1 MDKLDEMKIFVRVA
15 DAGRFAEAARQLD
28 LSPTCVTRA
37 VRALEDRLGVRLLH
51 RTTRSLRLT
60 EAGERYLHA
69 ARDTL
74 EQIDCM
80 EETLRREHAGE
91 SGGTLRLRMPVYLG
105 TRHLVPLLAE
115 FKQQHPHL
123 RMDLDFSDAPV
134 DIVSDGFDAAIRVTT
149 GLDDSSLHARRI
161 GSSAVVLSAS
171 PAYLQRHDV
180 PRTPEHLRLHQVLHY
195 ADQGT
200 ASLAAHT
207 QQVGALGTASTI
219 RANNGDALKSMAL
232 AGLGLVRAPAFIV
245 ADELADGRLVRVLP
259 HADLGAYVISIVF
272 AARRLMPLRTRN
284 LIEHLTQRLT
294 EVGMPAHPSDS
305 VSLRA
310 AA

>member
-1 MDKLDEMKIFVRVA
+1 M
-15 DAGRFAEAARQLD
+15 
-28 LSPTCVTRA
+28 TRA

-74 EQIDCM
+74 EQIDSM
-80 EETLRREHAGE
+80 EETLRRAHAGE
-91 SGGTLRLRMPVYLG
+91 NGGTLRLRMPVYLG

-115 FKQQHPHL
+115 FKQLHPHL

-134 DIVSDGFDAAIRVTT
+134 DIVSEGFDAAIRVTT

-161 GSSAVVLSAS
+161 GSSAVVLCAS

-200 ASLAAHT
+200 GSLAARAP
-207 QQVGALGTASTI
+207 QVGTLGTASTV
-219 RANNGDALKSMAL
+219 RANNGDALKGLAL
-232 AGLGLVRAPAFIV
+232 AGLGLIRAPAFIV

-259 HADLGAYVISIVF
+259 QANLGEYVISIVF
-272 AARRLMPLRTRN
+272 AERRLMPQRTRN
-284 LIEHLTQRLT
+284 LIEHLTRRLG
-294 EVGMPAHPSDS
+294 EVGMPAHAPEGA
-305 VSLRA
+305 SLRA